1 MGGARLPHSTPVYR
15 TRHDRA
21 TALLRPPDSRSKRP
35 SATPC
40 TTASPGPT
48 GSCPDRHG
56 PIRSTRA
63 HPAAGICLT
72 GLAGRPAYALRALAR
87 VMHLT
92 RLAIDH
98 SKQPEGR
105 WLTDG
110 DARVAVAAAL
120 LHDIGHYPFP
130 HAIEELGSPIVP
142 HERGGRRL
150 IEGSQIGPILEDAW
164 GRSAAGRQFRRS
176 QRRRSAVGRPT
187 AARGAFRR
195 ARYGQTGLPA
205 SRRPGLQCAV
215 RRRRHGAP
223 HRCAD
228 HCQD

>member
-1 MGGARLPHSTPVYR
+1 
-15 TRHDRA
+15 
-21 TALLRPPDSRSKRP
+21 
-35 SATPC
+35 
-40 TTASPGPT
+40 
-48 GSCPDRHG
+48 
-56 PIRSTRA
+56 
-63 HPAAGICLT
+63 
-72 GLAGRPAYALRALAR
+72 
-87 VMHLT
+87 MHLT

-98 SKQPEGR
+98 IRSNLEGR

-164 GRSAAGRQFRRS
+164 
-176 QRRRSAVGRPT
+176 RRSAVVANFVDPNGADRRRPT
-187 AARGAFRR
+187 NRCAGCFPARSIWTNWITWPRDAR
-195 ARYGQTGLPA
+195 A
-205 SRRPGLQCAV
+205 CNAV